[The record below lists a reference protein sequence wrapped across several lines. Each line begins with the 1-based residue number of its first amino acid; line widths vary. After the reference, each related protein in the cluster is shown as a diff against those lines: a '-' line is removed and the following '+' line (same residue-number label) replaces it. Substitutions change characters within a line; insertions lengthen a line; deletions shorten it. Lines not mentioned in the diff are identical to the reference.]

1 MYGRLG
7 RFILPLVAN
16 VCFVFAGFFDNCTMY
31 GSVSMVTPYINGNV
45 EIEDDYKYNL
55 GLRKIALFPYQNRD
69 AFYDGEEEELSDN
82 ALFGATEGLEYLFS
96 LSSIRNHG
104 HEFTDHNYWLKW

>member
-31 GSVSMVTPYINGNV
+31 GSVSMGTPYINGNV

-69 AFYDGEEEELSDN
+69 VFYENNDFTVETDN
-82 ALFGATEGLEYLFS
+82 K
-96 LSSIRNHG
+96 SIEQICYEIGRFLD
-104 HEFTDHNYWLKW
+104 E